1 MLGVFWKIQE
11 ICSKMGTRILKI
23 ALEMTEIIDPKVGN
37 PLEKKAKS
45 AIKWYFQNPVCLTFC
60 AVTWSIFHVGR
71 KVRWVLKSSSSGLLK
86 NGQKFF
92 WMCSVTQENN
102 KIEVQTVLLDTLY
115 SEFHSAIFKLFS
127 FLIKSAFPITWLLFC
142 NSRLQYDRMKSRK
155 SCIKV
160 DTSNYI
166 KGIMISFHYISYS
179 TKPYKP

>member
-1 MLGVFWKIQE
+1 MFKLPYLPSVSSKFKMLGVFWKIQE

-115 SEFHSAIFKLFS
+115 IFIQWNWTEYLYYI
-127 FLIKSAFPITWLLFC
+127 LIL
-142 NSRLQYDRMKSRK
+142 RLNWIR
-155 SCIKV
+155 
-160 DTSNYI
+160 
-166 KGIMISFHYISYS
+166 
-179 TKPYKP
+179 